1 MEIKDILTF
10 AGLVITSITAAVGV
24 YKLFKEVS
32 WFLPKATRYSHIFEK
47 YSEYIDSLETEFMK
61 AEIKRDVKKSVLGM
75 KNKKLRQLVLYV
87 RTHSELNMPSW
98 RWGHLAPHIQQ
109 KYGKFFIRYKGKYSR
124 YRLYAKFAAV
134 FYVVFGLVFP
144 STLLNDGTGYMIVGI
159 ILMLSCLYMAVTFW
173 SLLPGRKLIT
183 KYNTELLKIDASKY
197 QAS

>member
-109 KYGKFFIRYKGKYSR
+109 KYGKFFIRYKGRYSR
-124 YRLYAKFAAV
+124 YRIYAKFAAV

-173 SLLPGRKLIT
+173 SLLPGRKLIN
-183 KYNTELLKIDASKY
+183 KYNAELLKVDASKY
-197 QAS
+197 QAN